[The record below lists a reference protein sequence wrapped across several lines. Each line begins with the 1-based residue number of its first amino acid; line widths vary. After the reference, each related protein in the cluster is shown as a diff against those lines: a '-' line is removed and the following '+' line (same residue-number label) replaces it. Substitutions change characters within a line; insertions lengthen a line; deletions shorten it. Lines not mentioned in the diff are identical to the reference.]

1 MKRYRAFNA
10 LCAVLRAGLLDE
22 HRSLDSPPQ
31 APWPLLIELGSGHAV
46 IPSVAWCLKGKT
58 YIPHDVGDYFESV
71 LTLNRIRNERMLEGL
86 ERIVAALNA
95 IDIEPVLLKGA
106 AHLVERLYPE
116 PGLRVLGDLDLL
128 IPEGRA
134 TSAVAAL
141 RDVGFTGTAHPPND
155 GRYHHHLPGLIDPES
170 GLGVEL
176 HTRVVPTKVNAVV
189 PTQWFCASTQSVLFR
204 SVKVRIPD
212 STRSI
217 THNISHSQIHVDGF
231 HPDRTRLRNMLD
243 FALIRR
249 RSESAID
256 WAEINHRFNSAGFGY
271 ALAAYAQYCEAYL
284 GQPAPPLD
292 SSPRSLSL
300 QRFRVAIERPDREAR
315 TRRRAERIRLSAEC
329 AALNGER
336 EILRAERT
344 RLEDEKYKLT
354 QHVAALQHERN
365 QLIVQTETLLAQR
378 SVFIAIAAWAR
389 RRARPLLQV
398 LKQHPVTVT
407 LSNMLTRSKSPP
419 ATRAQHSRKENS

>member
-58 YIPHDVGDYFESV
+58 YIPHDVGAYFESI

-86 ERIVAALNA
+86 ERIAAALNA

-155 GRYHHHLPGLIDPES
+155 GQYHHHLPGMIDPDS
-170 GLGVEL
+170 GLGVETSHPSCPHQGQRRGSDAMVL
-176 HTRVVPTKVNAVV
+176 RIDTTCLVPERKGSNTGFDAKY
-189 PTQWFCASTQSVLFR
+189 
-204 SVKVRIPD
+204 
-212 STRSI
+212 
-217 THNISHSQIHVDGF
+217 HS
-231 HPDRTRLRNMLD
+231 
-243 FALIRR
+243 
-249 RSESAID
+249 
-256 WAEINHRFNSAGFGY
+256 
-271 ALAAYAQYCEAYL
+271 
-284 GQPAPPLD
+284 
-292 SSPRSLSL
+292 
-300 QRFRVAIERPDREAR
+300 
-315 TRRRAERIRLSAEC
+315 
-329 AALNGER
+329 
-336 EILRAERT
+336 
-344 RLEDEKYKLT
+344 
-354 QHVAALQHERN
+354 
-365 QLIVQTETLLAQR
+365 
-378 SVFIAIAAWAR
+378 
-389 RRARPLLQV
+389 
-398 LKQHPVTVT
+398 
-407 LSNMLTRSKSPP
+407 
-419 ATRAQHSRKENS
+419 